1 MLRGDGKGSLAT
13 VPGQESGIA
22 VYGDARGA
30 AVADYDADARVDLV
44 VAQNG
49 AATRLFRNRLAQPGL
64 RVKLSG
70 PPGNPNGVGA
80 AVRLVW
86 GERQGPVREVQAG
99 SGYWSQSSSTLVDRH
114 HHCLLRFARILC
126 DCETAVGRP
135 TSGPMGLI
143 CGPGL
148 VWVGRWVRHGSRL
161 IPTNA

>member
-1 MLRGDGKGSLAT
+1 MSFASAAWYAAT

-99 SGYWSQSSSTLVDRH
+99 SGYWSQSSSTLVLGAPERP
-114 HHCLLRFARILC
+114 
-126 DCETAVGRP
+126 TAV
-135 TSGPMGLI
+135 
-143 CGPGL
+143 
-148 VWVGRWVRHGSRL
+148 WVRWPGGATTTTPVPSGATEIVVH
-161 IPTNA
+161 P